1 MFSRL
6 GLLLRLN
13 MMTRAVSL
21 PEMFRIL
28 PEPTGTSSKQK
39 LKSPANYY
47 CSRAYWPTAVAHQTA
62 GSALHRLKKES
73 LRAFEKHGEL
83 ILEQLKR
90 RPDPNQ

>member
-1 MFSRL
+1 
-6 GLLLRLN
+6 

-47 CSRAYWPTAVAHQTA
+47 AYWPTAVAHQTV

-73 LRAFEKHGEL
+73 LRVCEKHGEL